1 MKKLV
6 RMLMAASLL
15 ICAAPYGRTDSLPNV
30 ARADK
35 LANAKAA
42 EEKGDLA
49 RAHNDNALAASYY
62 LTALRVD
69 RQNADLYNKLGVAE
83 LKLGDLS
90 AAHKYF
96 VRAVKYKPQDA
107 VALNNLGATA
117 CLDRKYK
124 LAVGYLKQALA
135 LDEPQAPT
143 HINLAEAWIGLGET
157 DRAMTEYT
165 RALELDPDALSEN
178 ENGVLA
184 RVSTP
189 QQRARAA
196 YIIAKTYAKRGNLEG
211 ALEYLQRA
219 KEGGYPDLAKV
230 YTDPEFAPLW
240 KDPRLAIIIKR

>member
-6 RMLMAASLL
+6 MMLMATGLL
-15 ICAAPYGRTDSLPNV
+15 FCAAPYGMTAPLQNGAMP
-30 ARADK
+30 DK
-35 LANAKAA
+35 LAGARIA
-42 EEKGDLA
+42 EVKGDVA
-49 RAHNDNALAASYY
+49 RIRKDYVSAVSDY
-62 LTALRVD
+62 LSALRVD
-69 RQNADLYNKLGVAE
+69 RQNAEIYNKLGVAE
-83 LKLGDLS
+83 LQLGDRS
-90 AAHKYF
+90 SAHKYF
-96 VRAVKYKPQDA
+96 ERSVKYNPQYA

-189 QQRARAA
+189 EQRARAD
-196 YIIAKTYAKRGNLEG
+196 YIIAKSYVRRGNLEG

-219 KEGGYPDLAKV
+219 KEDRFPDLAKV
-230 YTDPEFAPLW
+230 YSDPEFAPLW
-240 KDPRLAIIIKR
+240 KDPRLAKIIKR

>member
-1 MKKLV
+1 MKNLV
-6 RMLMAASLL
+6 RMLLTASLMV
-15 ICAAPYGRTDSLPNV
+15 CAAHYARTDSLPNGITP
-30 ARADK
+30 DK
-35 LANAKAA
+35 LANAKAV

-96 VRAVKYKPQDA
+96 VLAVKYKPQDA

-135 LDEPQAPT
+135 LDETQAAT
-143 HINLAEAWIGLGET
+143 HINLAEAWIGLHEA
-157 DRAMTEYT
+157 DRAVTEYT

-184 RVSTP
+184 RVRTP
-189 QQRARAA
+189 EQRARAA

-219 KEGGYPDLAKV
+219 KEGRFPDLAKV
-230 YTDPEFAPLW
+230 YSDPEFAPLW
-240 KDPRLAIIIKR
+240 KDPRLAKIIKQ

>member
-6 RMLMAASLL
+6 IMLMVTGLL
-15 ICAAPYGRTDSLPNV
+15 FCAAPYGRTDPLPNV
-30 ARADK
+30 ARTDK
-35 LANAKAA
+35 LANAKTA
-42 EEKGDLA
+42 EVKGDLA
-49 RAHNDNALAASYY
+49 RIHKDYASAVSYY

-69 RQNADLYNKLGVAE
+69 HQNAELYNKLGVAE
-83 LKLGDLS
+83 LQLGDLS
-90 AAHKYF
+90 SAHKYF
-96 VRAVKYKPQDA
+96 ERAVKYNPQYA

-124 LAVGYLKQALA
+124 PAVGYLKQALA

-143 HINLAEAWIGLGET
+143 HINLAEAWIGLGKT

-189 QQRARAA
+189 EQRARAD
-196 YIIAKTYAKRGNLEG
+196 YIIAKTYARRGNLEG

-219 KEGGYPDLAKV
+219 KEGRFPDLAKV

-240 KDPRLAIIIKR
+240 KDPRLAKIIKR

>member
-6 RMLMAASLL
+6 RMLMAAGLL
-15 ICAAPYGRTDSLPNV
+15 ICAAPYGRTDPLPNV
-30 ARADK
+30 ARTDK

-49 RAHNDNALAASYY
+49 RAHNDYEQAVSCY
-62 LTALRVD
+62 LSALRVE

-96 VRAVKYKPQDA
+96 GRAVKYNPQDA

-143 HINLAEAWIGLGET
+143 HINLAEAWIGLHET

-178 ENGVLA
+178 ESGTLA

-189 QQRARAA
+189 EQRARAD
-196 YIIAKTYAKRGNLEG
+196 YIIAKTYAKRGNFEG
-211 ALEYLQRA
+211 ALEYLRRA
-219 KEGGYPDLAKV
+219 KEGRYPDLAKV

-240 KDPRLAIIIKR
+240 KDPRLAKIIKR